1 MEENPSV
8 ASVISRGDPM
18 IFVERPISA
27 VLLVMTLGVV
37 ATIVLPQI
45 RRTRVEAFPE

>member
-1 MEENPSV
+1 
-8 ASVISRGDPM
+8 
-18 IFVERPISA
+18 
-27 VLLVMTLGVV
+27 VLLAMTLGVV